1 MENAPSNN
9 EASSGTSALNDGLG
23 VIVFDG
29 KRFVEAKQHGNAPP
43 NYACDGCAFIR
54 KPRYC
59 DSAIEYKAKAAFGGD
74 CDERDVIYVEAP
86 NAKVSGAGTASAGLP
101 GYTLPCEET

>member
-1 MENAPSNN
+1 MTKEQTPQDAN
-9 EASSGTSALNDGLG
+9 EATIGAVASTAGLG
-23 VIVFDG
+23 AIVFDG
-29 KRFVEAKQHGNAPP
+29 RRFVEAKPHGNTPP

-86 NAKVSGAGTASAGLP
+86 NVHSASRRNALD
-101 GYTLPCEET
+101 L